1 MMKIQSM
8 AGSIFFHVVIFPAL
22 LLAGGELDSSPSSMP
37 VKEVTVF
44 KDGHAYILRE
54 GNMPVDGAG
63 NVLLQDLPAPV
74 LGTFWP
80 YSAGTDARLTAVVAG
95 ARNVTKERPALSLR
109 EILEANAGAQVTIT
123 ESGGEQYGATILQVP
138 SMEAGSAERP
148 APRSTDGRSGKGDMI
163 LLKTQTGVKVVSL
176 NRIQDVTFQGSYR
189 TTYGVKEFKNLLSLK
204 LDWGGKRPEKTAS
217 VGMVYVQKGL
227 RWIPS
232 YKVTLDGKGNAA
244 IRLQATLINELVD
257 LENTTAHLVIGVPTI
272 FFKDTLDPISLEKT
286 LAQLSQYFREDAR
299 TPNALSNVIRTQ
311 TARMSEYR
319 SPAARR
325 ESSGADRELSRSD
338 KDEDLFVFTVKGI
351 TLKRN
356 ERMTLPVV
364 EYTLKYRDI
373 YTLDLPVAP
382 PPELNRNLNS
392 EQQRELARLLQAPK
406 VMHKIRLENN
416 SKYPLTTAPALI
428 LKEGRVLAQGLMT
441 YTAVNGATDLAVTAA
456 IDIRVQKTD
465 SETKRT
471 PNAVTL
477 QGNQYT
483 RVDLAGTVGL
493 TNHLGRELEVVVTRH
508 VFGIADSADHDGAIR
523 QTGVFEDGGW
533 MSWEN
538 LPAWLSWHSWQN
550 WPSGFRHLNGIAR
563 IQWRLEIPAGKKVEL
578 GYTWHYH
585 WR

>member
-138 SMEAGSAERP
+138 SMEAGSADRP

-364 EYTLKYRDI
+364 EYTLKYKDI